1 MKKRVL
7 IHGVAFAVLLGTVA
21 LPGQEVD
28 PAKVEVKTVPVA
40 EGLAMIVGA
49 GGNLA
54 LAWGADGA
62 LLVDDQYAPL
72 TDKIRAAI
80 AGLTDRPLRFV
91 VNTHW
96 HGDHTGGNENLGRTG
111 ALIVAHDNVRV
122 RLSTEQFMKLWNER
136 VPASPPGA
144 LPVVTFDGSVGFH
157 LDGGEVRVE
166 HVPPAHTD
174 GDAFV
179 RFARADAL
187 HAGDLFFNG
196 MYPFIDLDSGG
207 SLAGLIAA
215 VDRILAVCGADTKLI
230 PGHGPLATPGDL
242 RSCRDMLVGVRDAV
256 APLVAA
262 GRSVEEIVA
271 AKPTARWDEAWGGGF
286 MKPEIFVGIVARSL
300 GATAAKRD
308 GG

>member
-1 MKKRVL
+1 LREKK
-7 IHGVAFAVLLGTVA
+7 LLYGAACGLA
-21 LPGQEVD
+21 LALAAGAGAQEVD

-62 LLVDDQYAPL
+62 LLVDDQYAPM
-72 TDKIRAAI
+72 TDKIRAAV
-80 AGLTDRPLRFV
+80 AALTDRPLRFV

-96 HGDHTGGNENLGRTG
+96 HGDHTGGNENLGRAG
-111 ALIVAHDNVRV
+111 ALIVAHENVRV
-122 RLSTEQFMKLWNER
+122 RMSTEQFLKLWNER

-144 LPVVTFDGSVGFH
+144 LPVVTFDASVSFH
-157 LDGGEVRVE
+157 LAGGEVRVE

-196 MYPFIDLDSGG
+196 MYPYIDLDSGG

-215 VDRILAVCGADTKLI
+215 VDRMLALCGPATKI
-230 PGHGPLATPGDL
+230 VPGHGPLATPDDL
-242 RSCRDMLVGVRDAV
+242 RRYREMLIGVRDAV

-262 GRSVEEIVA
+262 GRSVEQVVA
-271 AKPTARWDEAWGGGF
+271 AKPTSAWDEAWGSGF
-286 MKPEIFVGIVARSL
+286 MKPDVFAGIVARSL
-300 GATAAKRD
+300 GAQD
-308 GG
+308 